1 MKRLR
6 KYFGQIMNFS
16 DQNVH
21 IASMLIA
28 LIVVSTLLVY
38 SYISINKNN
47 EYINFYILDQN
58 KRAERYPE
66 VVILG
71 KNNTFTVWVVVE
83 NYMRSTLNGKVL
95 LKITNKTISTFPV
108 PVEPIQSICLE
119 INSSMSAEA
128 PVEITL
134 NVRGRFSLV
143 FELWILD
150 EKSGEYEF
158 RQFLVLNVDV
168 KEED

>member
-6 KYFGQIMNFS
+6 KYFGQMMNFS

-21 IASMLIA
+21 ITSILIA

-38 SYISINKNN
+38 SYTSINKNN

-66 VVILG
+66 IVILG

-95 LKITNKTISTFPV
+95 LKITDKPISTFPV
-108 PVEPIQSICLE
+108 PVEPNQSICLE
-119 INSSMSAEA
+119 INSSRSSEA

-134 NVRGRFSLV
+134 NSRGRFSLV
-143 FELWILD
+143 FELWMLD
-150 EKSGEYEF
+150 EKSGEFEF